1 MNMIDLNM
9 ITKIILMSC
18 NEIVLVPIIIGGF
31 LGIDRKIFGH
41 ATILLMSIMILNS
54 FLKSIFQIPLPDHLN
69 IKTYAF
75 PSGHMSSAITFYG
88 WLVLNTK
95 NNFIRFILA
104 TLIAGVGYSLIHKGF
119 HNIYDIA
126 GSIFFSAIL
135 LGIYTWLARKKAVSN
150 NPPLLG
156 YLMIVLSAGIIWYF
170 SKNNNIPNHAL
181 MAFMTL
187 IGFTL
192 SWTFFANSIKNNASF
207 LSAVVGSLCIIGIY
221 YLSLQL
227 KIAVSMPYN
236 LQWAI
241 VGIFIPIAAKLTS
254 GINLRR

>member
-1 MNMIDLNM
+1 MIDLNI

-18 NEIVLVPIIIGGF
+18 NEVVLVPLIIGGF
-31 LGIDRKIFGH
+31 LGVDRKIFGH

-54 FLKSIFQIPLPDHLN
+54 FLKSIFQIPLPPHLN
-69 IKTYAF
+69 IETYAF

-88 WLVLNTK
+88 WLALNTK
-95 NNFIRFILA
+95 NNFIRFILVS
-104 TLIAGVGYSLIHKGF
+104 LIAGVGYSLIHKGF

-135 LGIYTWLARKKAVSN
+135 LGIYTWLARTKQISN

-156 YLMIVLSAGIIWYF
+156 YLMITFLSVIIWYF
-170 SKNNNIPNHAL
+170 SKNGNVPNHVL

-192 SWTFFANSIKNNASF
+192 SWTFFANSIRNNASF

-221 YLSLQL
+221 YLSSQL
-227 KIAVSMPYN
+227 KIAINMPYN

>member
-1 MNMIDLNM
+1 MYTIDLNM
-9 ITKIILMSC
+9 ITQIILTSC
-18 NEIVLVPIIIGGF
+18 SEIVLVPLIIGGF

-41 ATILLMSIMILNS
+41 ATILLMSIIILNS
-54 FLKSIFQIPLPDHLN
+54 FLKSIFQTLLSDNLN
-69 IKTYAF
+69 IETYAF

-88 WLVLNTK
+88 WLALNTK

-104 TLIAGVGYSLIHKGF
+104 ALIAGVGYSLIQKGF
-119 HNIYDIA
+119 HSIYDIA

-135 LGIYTWLARKKAVSN
+135 LGIYTWLARKKQVSN

-156 YLMIVLSAGIIWYF
+156 YLMMAFSAGIIWYF
-170 SKNNNIPNHAL
+170 NKDNNIPNHVL

>member
-1 MNMIDLNM
+1 MIDLNI

-18 NEIVLVPIIIGGF
+18 NEVALVPLIIGGF
-31 LGIDRKIFGH
+31 LGADRKIFGH

-54 FLKSIFQIPLPDHLN
+54 FLKSIFQIPLPAHLN
-69 IKTYAF
+69 IETYAF
-75 PSGHMSSAITFYG
+75 PSGHMSTAITFYG

-95 NNFIRFILA
+95 NNFIRFILVA
-104 TLIAGVGYSLIHKGF
+104 LIAGVGFSLIHKGF
-119 HNIYDIA
+119 HNFYDIA

-135 LGIYTWLARKKAVSN
+135 LGIYTWLARKKEVSN

-156 YLMIVLSAGIIWYF
+156 YLIIVFSAGIIWYF
-170 SKNNNIPNHAL
+170 SKNGNVPNHVL

-192 SWTFFANSIKNNASF
+192 SWTFFANSIRNNASF

-227 KIAVSMPYN
+227 KIAVNMPYN

>member
-1 MNMIDLNM
+1 MYMIDLNM
-9 ITKIILMSC
+9 ITKIILISC

-54 FLKSIFQIPLPDHLN
+54 FLKSIFQIPLPEHLN
-69 IKTYAF
+69 IETYAF

-88 WLVLNTK
+88 WLALNTK

-104 TLIAGVGYSLIHKGF
+104 VLIAGVGYSLIHKGF

-126 GSIFFSAIL
+126 GSIFFSSIL
-135 LGIYTWLARKKAVSN
+135 LGIYTWLARKKEVSN
-150 NPPLLG
+150 NPHLLG
-156 YLMIVLSAGIIWYF
+156 YLMIVLLAGIIWYF
-170 SKNNNIPNHAL
+170 NKNDNIPNHVL

-192 SWTFFANSIKNNASF
+192 SWTFFANSIKNSASF
-207 LSAVVGSLCIIGIY
+207 LSAVIGSLCIIGIY

-227 KIAVSMPYN
+227 KIAVSMPYS

-254 GINLRR
+254 GINLKR